1 MIEILCKYPEL
12 KDSDIQCFK
21 IGEKLKLY
29 YGNNG

>member
-21 IGEKLKLY
+21 IGEKIKVILW
-29 YGNNG
+29 